1 MTKAMIDQQEPQDQ
15 VASTATLELDVS
27 SNLSKGSDAEP
38 SLPSSQMT
46 HGSRAQEEFKVHEVG
61 PAVEGQRQQLEGRA
75 KTVEQAECRPAFI
88 QNVLD
93 NPPVLPWE
101 DRDQF
106 LQIFQSFEGYYNEH
120 LRRDADYLWLMEAA
134 KAAFELYRLDRM
146 RTAIIILQQRP
157 AMTDVVLEALDVDPD
172 LLPNGLKLRE
182 MAHDTARLFYTDP
195 KFRENFTTKLLE
207 GAGFGREAAAG
218 AAFLRAL
225 PSLTKLDQLRKLA
238 EKTRDKALK
247 RLDALSV
254 SAASPAYLPA
264 TAKAVGVIVQIGGPG
279 GV

>member
-15 VASTATLELDVS
+15 VASTATLELDGS
-27 SNLSKGSDAEP
+27 SNLSKGSDAGP
-38 SLPSSQMT
+38 NLSSSHMT
-46 HGSRAQEEFKVHEVG
+46 HGSRAQEESKVHEVG
-61 PAVEGQRQQLEGRA
+61 PPVEGHHQQLDGRA
-75 KTVEQAECRPAFI
+75 KIVEQAECRPAFI

-93 NPPVLPWE
+93 NPPVLSWE

-106 LQIFQSFEGYYNEH
+106 VQIFLSFEDHYQR
-120 LRRDADYLWLMEAA
+120 LRSDLAYLWLMEAT
-134 KAAFELYRLDRM
+134 KGAFELYRLDRM
-146 RTAIIILQQRP
+146 RAAIIILQQRP
-157 AMTDVVLEALDVDPD
+157 AMTAVALEIMQVDFD
-172 LLPNGLKLRE
+172 LLPNDSKVRQE
-182 MAHDTARLFYTDP
+182 AHQTSQSFYQDP

-218 AAFLRAL
+218 ATFLRAL
-225 PSLTKLDQLRKLA
+225 PSLTKLDQLRKSS

-254 SAASPAYLPA
+254 SAASPAYLPGA
-264 TAKAVGVIVQIGGPG
+264 AKAVGVIVQIGGPG